1 MRDNMTLDEFLTDLP
16 QLALEKRDE
25 LRGHDNLFLVET
37 RQGRRA
43 YIRIRD
49 GLITV
54 EDSAEGTPVCRLMAD
69 EGLIMQ
75 LIRGEI
81 HPAKALVT
89 GKVRIHGDVKPLLRL
104 IRCLA

>member
-1 MRDNMTLDEFLTDLP
+1 MKENITLDEFLAALP
-16 QLALEKRDE
+16 SLALEKRDE

-37 RQGRRA
+37 TQGRHA
-43 YIRIRD
+43 YIRIVD
-49 GLITV
+49 GLVTA
-54 EDSAEGTPVCRLMAD
+54 EDSAEGTPVCRLTAD
-69 EGLIMQ
+69 ERLIMQ

-81 HPAKALVT
+81 HPAKALVM

>member
-1 MRDNMTLDEFLTDLP
+1 MMEDMTLDEFLAALP
-16 QLALEKRDE
+16 SLALEKRDE

-37 RQGRRA
+37 SQGRQA

-49 GLITV
+49 GLVTV
-54 EDSAEGTPVCRLMAD
+54 EDSAEGTPVCRLTAD
-69 EGLIMQ
+69 EGLIMR

-104 IRCLA
+104 ICCLA

>member
-1 MRDNMTLDEFLTDLP
+1 MKDDMTLDEFLTDLP

-25 LRGHDNLFLVET
+25 LRNHDNLFLVET
-37 RQGRRA
+37 KQGRHA

-49 GLITV
+49 GLVTV
-54 EDSAEGTPVCRLMAD
+54 EDSAEGTPVCRLTAD

-81 HPAKALVT
+81 HPAKALVM
-89 GKVRIHGDVKPLLRL
+89 GRVRIYGDVKPLLRL